1 MAQAEVPTLQM
12 LMNNE
17 VNPFLSVVTDLVFVF
32 LEYGSFSFPAQSLL
46 FASLFIYL
54 FISSSIKKSVH
65 KIHAALG
72 ISLFFGFLFFFFFHV
87 FIQNCLFRFPL
98 AS

>member
-72 ISLFFGFLFFFFFHV
+72 ISLFFGFLVFFFHV